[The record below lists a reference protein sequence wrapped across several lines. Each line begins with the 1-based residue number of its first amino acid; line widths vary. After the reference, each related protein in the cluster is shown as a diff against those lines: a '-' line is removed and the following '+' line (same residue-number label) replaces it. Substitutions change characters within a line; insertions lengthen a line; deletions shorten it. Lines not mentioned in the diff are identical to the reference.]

1 MLLNAGSAGKIV
13 PRVPTVS
20 FKNISIPMKP
30 ERWQKIEQ
38 VFDAALQRTP
48 EDRASFLQQ
57 ICAGDE
63 ALYSDVKS
71 LLASYG
77 NDDSFFED
85 SASALAAEMF
95 GDMVG
100 ETIGRSEERRVGK
113 ECRYRW

>member
-77 NDDSFFED
+77 ND
-85 SASALAAEMF
+85 
-95 GDMVG
+95 
-100 ETIGRSEERRVGK
+100 RSEERRVGK
-113 ECRYRW
+113 ECRCGRQPERE